1 MAGLRLQ
8 PASEDGSAEGNRKLQ
23 RIGNEAKPTLFRQD
37 YNWLSQATLCRNVR
51 EYAPGICPPDSIS
64 AQAMP
69 VRLYLNPIR
78 HCKNHNPAILE
89 HASKVS
95 RGACPPPGAKRNN
108 SLEYL
113 PLARRL
119 LPGEESSGHL
129 HRQNKSNLPHRRSL
143 LHAPARDQPRA
154 NAARLFYAAFF
165 RMSARSVLASLIGI
179 RLNFSTSTFK
189 TSGVINAGKVGPRR
203 ILRMPR

>member
-1 MAGLRLQ
+1 MAGLRLH
-8 PASEDGSAEGNRKLQ
+8 PAIEDGSEEGNRKLQ
-23 RIGNEAKPTLFRQD
+23 RIGNEGKPTFFGKTTIGYLKRPVAEMCQNMPRYLPSGLDFSTG
-37 YNWLSQATLCRNVR
+37 NA
-51 EYAPGICPPDSIS
+51 CPPLSD
-64 AQAMP
+64 
-69 VRLYLNPIR
+69 PIR

-89 HASKVS
+89 YASKVS
-95 RGACPPPGAKRNN
+95 RDACPSPGPKRNN

-113 PLARRL
+113 PLAQRL
-119 LPGEESSGHL
+119 LPREESSGHP
-129 HRQNKSNLPHRRSL
+129 HRQNKSK
-143 LHAPARDQPRA
+143 PRA
-154 NAARLFYAAFF
+154 GGICSTPQRGTNLALMPPRLFYAAFF